1 MTSGAPLLVGDTST
15 SSLLIFPA
23 LLDAGIR
30 SLVIAPVGDRERIS
44 GLLIAGSTVAH
55 HFTTDD
61 VAFLE
66 ATANIA
72 SNAMQRS
79 VAEEKLLL
87 SQRLESLGQLTGGVA
102 HDFNNLLTVISGNL
116 QILEENKSAAAAAQG
131 PEGELDGLSEAW
143 KDRKEGAGELP
154 NKGARGLSLGKVSS
168 TLRPGIPGG
177 SGQGGNARKLAAL
190 STSNDKYVPPQV
202 ITKKK
207 KKLDGEDEKE

>member
-1 MTSGAPLLVGDTST
+1 M
-15 SSLLIFPA
+15 LILTRKP
-23 LLDAGIR
+23 G
-30 SLVIAPVGDRERIS
+30 
-44 GLLIAGSTVAH
+44 
-55 HFTTDD
+55 
-61 VAFLE
+61 
-66 ATANIA
+66 
-72 SNAMQRS
+72 
-79 VAEEKLLL
+79 
-87 SQRLESLGQLTGGVA
+87 ESLYIGDNVKV
-102 HDFNNLLTVISGNL
+102 VIVEVKGSQVRIGSEADKSLRIYREEIYL